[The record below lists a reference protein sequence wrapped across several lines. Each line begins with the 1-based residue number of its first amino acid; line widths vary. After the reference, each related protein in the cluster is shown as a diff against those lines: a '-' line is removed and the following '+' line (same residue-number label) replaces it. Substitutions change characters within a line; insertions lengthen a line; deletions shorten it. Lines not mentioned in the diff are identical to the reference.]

1 MRRIAL
7 FAIAAGFVVPLMATA
22 PAHAQATRT
31 WVSGVGD
38 DVNPCSRT
46 APCKTFA
53 GAISKTSAG
62 GEINCLDPGGFG
74 GVTIT
79 KSLTISCEGVTAGV
93 LVSSVN
99 GVVIAAG
106 AADVVMLKGLDIEG
120 LGMSPQP
127 TGLNGIK
134 VTSAAAVQIEDCV
147 IRNFRAASP
156 NGFGIQ
162 IAPSTTLTFTVARTT
177 VFNNGTGAT
186 GGGIQV
192 RPTAGA
198 TTGTLDRVI
207 ANRNVFGI
215 AGDGNGG
222 GSAVNVSVQDSTLNG
237 NVLAGVIAA
246 TGAVGVGVIVT
257 RSTVSNNS
265 TAFQASG
272 AGANVRVGFSQA
284 SGNSSATSGTIFSF
298 TPASNAVVGNGND
311 GTFTP
316 IAFK

>member
-7 FAIAAGFVVPLMATA
+7 LAIAAGFVVPLMAPA

-38 DVNPCSRT
+38 DANPCSRT

-53 GAISKTSAG
+53 GSISKTAAG

-93 LVSSVN
+93 LVNSVN
-99 GVVIAAG
+99 GVLVAAG
-106 AADVVMLKGLDIEG
+106 ASDVVFLKGLDIEG
-120 LGMSPQP
+120 AGMTINP

-134 VTSAAAVQIEDCV
+134 VSSAAAVHIEDCV

-162 IAPSTTLTFTVARTT
+162 FVPSTALTFTVSRTS

-207 ANRNVFGI
+207 ANHGIFGL
-215 AGDGNGG
+215 AADGN
-222 GSAVNVSVQDSTLNG
+222 
-237 NVLAGVIAA
+237 
-246 TGAVGVGVIVT
+246 
-257 RSTVSNNS
+257 
-265 TAFQASG
+265 
-272 AGANVRVGFSQA
+272 
-284 SGNSSATSGTIFSF
+284 
-298 TPASNAVVGNGND
+298 
-311 GTFTP
+311 
-316 IAFK
+316 